1 MSYADVREAMK
12 KLLKIFSECE
22 KQNIA
27 VTYDLAIAKLALQMQ
42 AKEPPEFRKIF
53 ILLGSFHIELPFFNA
68 CGKIMFESDALHI
81 LNESLVL
88 AAGSTNEFKVKLQQ
102 T

>member
-1 MSYADVREAMK
+1 
-12 KLLKIFSECE
+12 
-22 KQNIA
+22 
-27 VTYDLAIAKLALQMQ
+27 
-42 AKEPPEFRKIF
+42 
-53 ILLGSFHIELPFFNA
+53 
-68 CGKIMFESDALHI
+68 MFESDALHI